1 MINPCSRIT
10 RETITRFNVP
20 EIIDQ
25 IISHPFPPPLSTRP
39 TAKWFPERREI
50 QKCSSGRLNHRGH
63 GRGSRRMRSVDREE
77 SAKNPLEECPHEWRG
92 NTLRLIHDERI
103 GPGANSRPSWEW
115 PLLQQTGQREPPCR
129 FHFHLSSITRS
140 LSLSLSLSVTHTHTH
155 SPLVHLTPLYANAT
169 PVFLSVEY
177 RFFCFLLLVKWWNE
191 LLLCKWAAPIDCV
204 SLTFALLIF
213 SCARSENRL
222 LALVPISISQLSIL
236 LPRRSIM
243 IALL

>member
-1 MINPCSRIT
+1 MPT
-10 RETITRFNVP
+10 RVKRKYLAIDPWWANRTRCELASVVRMA
-20 EIIDQ
+20 
-25 IISHPFPPPLSTRP
+25 PPPANWAAWTALPLS
-39 TAKWFPERREI
+39 FPS
-50 QKCSSGRLNHRGH
+50 QLYY
-63 GRGSRRMRSVDREE
+63 
-77 SAKNPLEECPHEWRG
+77 
-92 NTLRLIHDERI
+92 T
-103 GPGANSRPSWEW
+103 
-115 PLLQQTGQREPPCR
+115 
-129 FHFHLSSITRS
+129 

>member
-1 MINPCSRIT
+1 MAEALGEWGASIGKNRLRIRLRNAHTSEEEIPCDWSMMSESDQVRT
-10 RETITRFNVP
+10 RV
-20 EIIDQ
+20 
-25 IISHPFPPPLSTRP
+25 
-39 TAKWFPERREI
+39 RRENGP
-50 QKCSSGRLNHRGH
+50 SSSKLGSVNRLAAFI
-63 GRGSRRMRSVDREE
+63 SI
-77 SAKNPLEECPHEWRG
+77 SA
-92 NTLRLIHDERI
+92 
-103 GPGANSRPSWEW
+103 
-115 PLLQQTGQREPPCR
+115 LL
-129 FHFHLSSITRS
+129 HA